1 MNKILFLGDS
11 FTWGQGLYFYKWK
24 DENKQLPNDVGG
36 MFPSHSDYIDD
47 EDLIYKDSLSFTNLV
62 ASHYDLIPIKR
73 EKNGGSNTEII
84 FDMLPMIDLYNNS
97 IQKLVFQFTSI
108 SRYQFRDLNL
118 REEDSNVSSFNQLFE
133 ERRYNFFNYVDS
145 IIKYFSKLY
154 NFDYCYMDWLGD
166 FHMFSPNQFVK
177 FKIENNTFN
186 YFGKFLNDYK
196 IDLDVSGKRIVD
208 LHLNK
213 PAQTILS
220 TSIINH
226 FNK

>member
-36 MFPSHSDYIDD
+36 MYPSHSDFITK
-47 EDLIYKDSLSFTNLV
+47 EDLIYKDTLSFTNLV
-62 ASHYDLIPIKR
+62 SSHYNLTPIKR

-118 REEDSNVSSFNQLFE
+118 REEDSNISSFNELFE
-133 ERRYNFFNYVDS
+133 ERRYNFFNYIDS

-154 NFDYCYMDWLGD
+154 NFEYCYMDWLGD
-166 FHMFSPNQFVK
+166 FHMFSPNKFVK
-177 FKIENNTFN
+177 FKDDKNTYN
-186 YFGKFLNDYK
+186 YFGKFLDDYV
-196 IDLDVSGKRIVD
+196 IDLEI
-208 LHLNK
+208 NK
-213 PAQTILS
+213 LKILDK
-220 TSIINH
+220 H
-226 FNK
+226 FNKDGQQILSSGIITYFG